1 MNTRGQAASS
11 PFGAATRAVMPQDDL
26 VRLLLLRHGE
36 VAGFEQRIVRGQI
49 DLALSERGR
58 EQHER
63 LAHWLVAH
71 AAKVDLV
78 FTSDLVRCRD
88 LGERVARASG
98 APLVVVPAL
107 REQSMGA
114 WEGLPWDEVSRRE
127 GAAINA
133 YWNDYFHAAPPGG
146 ESMEALFARVAAWW
160 HEERAGFRGKTV
172 AIATHI
178 GPLRAFLC
186 ELLARPGTEALR
198 FAPAIASC
206 SEVLVS
212 TPGAVVNTLGERPWL
227 AGDGDPQRPLPA
239 RATRERCIAL
249 SGSAGTGK
257 TTLARALAARLDV
270 PYVEEGMR
278 RRLEAGLDLHTL
290 DGEGMRRLNRSL
302 WEEQKDECERA
313 AAKHGGYVADRSHV
327 DFAAFW
333 LHYGLFDDQ
342 AATERMLV
350 ETRRAAED
358 QFVVLLPHGA
368 LPLVHDGVRSTN
380 PWMQLRFQLLV
391 EGLLE
396 RHQPAGRLLRLKG
409 AASLAERL
417 EQALGRVSG

>member
-11 PFGAATRAVMPQDDL
+11 PFGAATRAVMPEDDV

-98 APLVVVPAL
+98 APLAVVPAL

-160 HEERAGFRGKTV
+160 HAHRASFRGKTV

-227 AGDGDPQRPLPA
+227 AGESAPA
-239 RATRERCIAL
+239 HTPAVRATHERCIAL

-257 TTLARALAARLDV
+257 TTLARALAVRLDV
-270 PYVEEGMR
+270 PYIEEGMR

-290 DGEGMRRLNRSL
+290 DADGMRRLNRSM
-302 WEEQKDECERA
+302 WEEQKAECEHA
-313 AAKHGGYVADRSHV
+313 AARHGGYVADRSHI

-333 LHYGLFDDQ
+333 LHYGLHDDA
-342 AATERMLV
+342 AATERMLT
-350 ETRRAAED
+350 ETRAAAQD
-358 QFVVLLPHGA
+358 QFVVLLPHGV

-396 RHQPAGRLLRLKG
+396 RHQPAERFLRLRG
-409 AASLAERL
+409 AASVAARVEHVLDCI
-417 EQALGRVSG
+417 GR

>member
-1 MNTRGQAASS
+1 M
-11 PFGAATRAVMPQDDL
+11 
-26 VRLLLLRHGE
+26 
-36 VAGFEQRIVRGQI
+36 
-49 DLALSERGR
+49 
-58 EQHER
+58 
-63 LAHWLVAH
+63 
-71 AAKVDLV
+71 
-78 FTSDLVRCRD
+78 
-88 LGERVARASG
+88 
-98 APLVVVPAL
+98 
-107 REQSMGA
+107 QSM
-114 WEGLPWDEVSRRE
+114 
-127 GAAINA
+127 
-133 YWNDYFHAAPPGG
+133 
-146 ESMEALFARVAAWW
+146 FARVAAWW
-160 HEERAGFRGKTV
+160 HTQRDSWRGKTV

-227 AGDGDPQRPLPA
+227 ANEGDAPRTPPT
-239 RATRERCIAL
+239 RSERERCIAL

-290 DGEGMRRLNRSL
+290 DGDGMRRLNRSL
-302 WEEQKDECERA
+302 WEEQKEQCERA
-313 AAKHGGYVADRSHV
+313 AARHGGYVADRSHI

-342 AATERMLV
+342 DATERMLA
-350 ETRRAAED
+350 ETRAAAQD

-417 EQALGRVSG
+417 ESVLDRVGS